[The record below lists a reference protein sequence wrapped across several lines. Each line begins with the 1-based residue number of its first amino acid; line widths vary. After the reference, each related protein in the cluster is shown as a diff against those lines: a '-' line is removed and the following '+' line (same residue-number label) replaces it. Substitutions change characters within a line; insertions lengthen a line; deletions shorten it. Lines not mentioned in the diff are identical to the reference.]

1 MKTLIICLFIGISTS
16 LFGQSNLYYSNYD
29 WKTVPD
35 KFELSAEEKTEDE
48 VILFEKRCEEFTN
61 INDNFMQVSLVHI
74 IRVLNTDAAI
84 EANNKVYIS
93 YDGKD
98 VIVQKARV
106 IKPDQTIVTLKS
118 SDIREFKNEEGE
130 VEYRY
135 FALEGLETGCVIEYL
150 HYLKHSPSLTGKS
163 IALQNN
169 VPKRKLNVEIVSPT
183 YLDFQVF
190 PINGVEAF
198 TLDSI
203 DTTVRRK
210 FLELENVK
218 AIKKEF
224 QSPDLALAQK
234 IYYKLNKNFNSGK
247 SNMYNYTNAGKII
260 YENNFGVP
268 SKKTLKS
275 YKAYIADMNKNGGTD
290 LESKLRYLEF
300 KLKSDINII
309 EASLPQLTDPEFI
322 FENKLSSDDGLT
334 KIFLQILREMGVGFE
349 LVVTTDRDD
358 NAFSTEFEGYN
369 FLDHLLLY
377 INELDSYFEGSIY
390 SRIGFPPYQYTF
402 TKGLFIS
409 EKTVGDIKVPISKI
423 KEIKLVDSK
432 KSIDEINATADFSTS
447 IDEPKIVIERRLT
460 GYKAQFP
467 QFLLNYLNDEQKEK
481 SKKEV
486 LLYIDENANIEEIT
500 YENDN
505 GKAAG
510 VLPFVAKGTFVS
522 HFFLEKAGDK
532 TLFKVGALIGPQ
544 AELYNKEKRTM
555 PVQAEFN
562 REYKRSIK
570 VTIPT
575 NISIDNLNALN
586 INVVTADGSA
596 GFISEYKLEGEVLS
610 ITIREFYTKV
620 YFTVAEYDGYEKVM
634 NAAADFNKIVLVLSK
649 K

>member
-1 MKTLIICLFIGISTS
+1 MKSIFICLFVGLSAS

-35 KFELSAEEKTEDE
+35 KYELTEEEKTEDE
-48 VILFEKRCEEFTN
+48 VILFEKRCEEFAN
-61 INDNFMQVSLVHI
+61 IDENFTQVSLLHV
-74 IRVLNTDAAI
+74 IRMLNTDAAI
-84 EANNKVYIS
+84 EENNKMYVS

-106 IKPDQTIVTLKS
+106 IKPDQSIVTLKS
-118 SDIREFKNEEGE
+118 SDIREFKNEDGE

-150 HYLKHSPSLTGKS
+150 HYLKQNPSMSGKS
-163 IALQNN
+163 ITFQED

-190 PINGVEAF
+190 PINGVPAF
-198 TLDSI
+198 TLDTI

-210 FLELENVK
+210 YLNLVDVK
-218 AIKKEF
+218 AFKNEF

-234 IYYKLNKNFNSGK
+234 VYYKLNKNFNTGK
-247 SNMYNYTNAGKII
+247 SNLYNYTNAGKIV
-260 YENNFGVP
+260 YDNNFGTP
-268 SKKTLKS
+268 SKKALKS
-275 YKAYIADMNKNGGTD
+275 YKAYIADVNKNGGST

-300 KLKSDINII
+300 KLKSEINVI

-322 FENKLSSDDGLT
+322 FENKLASDDGLT

-349 LVVTTDRDD
+349 LVLTTDRDE
-358 NAFSTEFEGYN
+358 NAFSTEFEGFN
-369 FLDHLLLY
+369 FLDHYLLY
-377 INELDSYFEGSIY
+377 ITELDSYFEGSIF

-409 EKTVGDIKVPISKI
+409 EKNLGDMKVPISKI

-447 IDEPKIVIERRLT
+447 IDEPKIVIERRLS
-460 GYKAQFP
+460 GYKAQYP
-467 QFLLNYLNDEQKEK
+467 QFILNFMDDEQKEK
-481 SKKEV
+481 AKKGV
-486 LLYIDENANIEEIT
+486 LQYIDENANIEDIT

-505 GKAAG
+505 SNAAG
-510 VLPFVAKGTFVS
+510 VLPFAAKGTFVS

-532 TLFKVGALIGPQ
+532 TLFKIGALIGPQ

-570 VTIPT
+570 VTIPS
-575 NISIDNLNALN
+575 NISIDNINALN

-610 ITIREFYTKV
+610 ITIREFYNKV
-620 YFTVAEYDGYEKVM
+620 YFSVAEYDGYEKVM
-634 NAAADFNKIVLVLSK
+634 NAAADFNKIVLVLAK